1 MKYICTITLH
11 KISIVCSYLVK
22 KNLIT
27 EKFQLII
34 LNFKYTYETL
44 GRNIC

>member
-1 MKYICTITLH
+1 MKYTCTITLN
-11 KISIVCSYLVK
+11 KIGIVYSYLVK
-22 KNLIT
+22 KILIT
-27 EKFQLII
+27 EKFQLIF